1 MVAFTPN
8 LQDVT
13 LLSDAIKYIT
23 DELTN
28 AFKCN
33 QLQSVLKKYH
43 YPVIEKTVE
52 PYFDAS
58 LPNGKILVLGSSSCS
73 VRHLEATFK
82 ALGLADRL
90 EYCLEY
96 NALKKYEFERLRN
109 NHHYRL
115 IIVGPMPHSTQG
127 TDNYSSVITRM
138 ESSDEFPK
146 VVRAMNNGELKIT
159 KSNMKAILTKEKSSG
174 FIAA

>member
-1 MVAFTPN
+1 M
-8 LQDVT
+8 
-13 LLSDAIKYIT
+13 
-23 DELTN
+23 E
-28 AFKCN
+28 
-33 QLQSVLKKYH
+33 SVLEKYH
-43 YPVIEKTVE
+43 YPAIEKTAE

-82 ALGLADRL
+82 ALGFADRL
-90 EYCLEY
+90 EYCLDY
-96 NALKKYEFERLRN
+96 NTLKRYEFERLRN

-127 TDNYSSVITRM
+127 TDDYSSVITRM

-159 KSNMKAILTKEKSSG
+159 KSNVKAILTKEKSSG

>member
-52 PYFDAS
+52 TYFDAS

-82 ALGLADRL
+82 ALGLSDRL
-90 EYCLEY
+90 EYCLDY
-96 NALKKYEFERLRN
+96 KTLKNYKFEHLRN

-115 IIVGPMPHSTQG
+115 IIVGPMPHSTKG

-159 KSNMKAILTKEKSSG
+159 KSNVKAILTKEKSSG

>member
-33 QLQSVLKKYH
+33 QLQSALKKYH

-52 PYFDAS
+52 PYFDGS

-90 EYCLEY
+90 EYCLDY
-96 NALKKYEFERLRN
+96 NTLKNINLSIY
-109 NHHYRL
+109 
-115 IIVGPMPHSTQG
+115 
-127 TDNYSSVITRM
+127 VITTTI
-138 ESSDEFPK
+138 DLLLL
-146 VVRAMNNGELKIT
+146 VRCHTLLRERIIIAVLLLEWNHLMNFLRWLEQ
-159 KSNMKAILTKEKSSG
+159 
-174 FIAA
+174 

>member
-90 EYCLEY
+90 EYCLDY
-96 NALKKYEFERLRN
+96 NTLKNISLSIY
-109 NHHYRL
+109 
-115 IIVGPMPHSTQG
+115 
-127 TDNYSSVITRM
+127 VITTTI
-138 ESSDEFPK
+138 DLLLL
-146 VVRAMNNGELKIT
+146 VRCHILLWERIIIAVLLLEWNHLMNFLRSLEQ
-159 KSNMKAILTKEKSSG
+159 
-174 FIAA
+174 